1 MYALAQQG
9 AYKNAT
15 LKFLA
20 LKNFI
25 LEKYQKKTPCAIV
38 IVDLENPAQKQILI
52 F

>member
-1 MYALAQQG
+1 MYAQAQKG

-25 LEKYQKKTPCAIV
+25 LEKYQKNTLC
-38 IVDLENPAQKQILI
+38 NSYS
-52 F
+52 